1 MNVHLQYGKDGVD
14 VEIPTNDVTVLRPQF
29 VPGLADEAAAFCEAV
44 RRPIGAAPLAE
55 LIDAEDRVAIVIAD
69 GTRAL
74 PSDRLLPWIF
84 DEIGHVPAEQITVI
98 VGTGTHR
105 PNTPEELRDMVG
117 EHVLQRVRV
126 INHNAYDDETMREVR
141 PAQGHQPALKFNR
154 AYVEADKRILV
165 GFIEPHFMAGFSGG
179 YKAIFPGVANLAA
192 IMHYHRAEAI
202 GHPRSTWGIMED
214 NITQAQIRER
224 GSALPVTFLV
234 NVTLNHQRQI
244 TGFYCGD
251 VIEAHEAGC
260 AVVKETAMV
269 ACAQRYPVVITTNS
283 GYPLDQNLYQTVKGM
298 CAATEIVEEGGLL
311 IVAARCN
318 DGFPEHGNFAKL
330 LYQHDSAQAMLDTI
344 YAPGFH
350 MLDQWQVQKFAQVLL
365 QAKVA
370 LFSELSAEQVAQAHI
385 EPIEDLNEYIRRT
398 VERLGPNVP
407 IAVLPEGPM
416 TIPYVQERIAV
427 A

>member
-14 VEIPTNDVTVLRPQF
+14 VEIPSANVTVLRPHF
-29 VPGLADEAAAFCEAV
+29 VPGLADEAAAFRDAV
-44 RRPIGAAPLAE
+44 RRPIGSAPLAE
-55 LIDAEDRVAIVIAD
+55 LIDAGDRVAIVIAD

-84 DEIGHVPAEQITVI
+84 DEIGHVPTHQITVI

-105 PNTPEELRDMVG
+105 PNTLEELRAIVG
-117 EHVLQRVRV
+117 EDVLQRVKV
-126 INHNAYDDETMREVR
+126 INHNAYDDETMIEVR
-141 PAQGHQPALKFNR
+141 PAQGHQPPLKFNR

-202 GHPRSTWGIMED
+202 GHPRSTWGIMQD

-251 VIEAHEAGC
+251 VIEAHETGC

-269 ACAQRYPVVITTNS
+269 ACPQRYPVVITTNS

-330 LYQHDSAQAMLDTI
+330 LYQHDSAQAMLDTV

-350 MLDQWQVQKFAQVLL
+350 MLDQWQIQKFAQVLL
-365 QAKVA
+365 KAKVA
-370 LFSELSAEQVAQAHI
+370 LFSELSAAQVAQAHI
-385 EPIEDLNEYIRRT
+385 EPIDDLNAYIRRT
-398 VERLGPNVP
+398 VARLGADVP

-416 TIPYVQERIAV
+416 TIPYVLERVAV
-427 A
+427 

>member
-1 MNVHLQYGKDGVD
+1 
-14 VEIPTNDVTVLRPQF
+14 
-29 VPGLADEAAAFCEAV
+29 
-44 RRPIGAAPLAE
+44 
-55 LIDAEDRVAIVIAD
+55 
-69 GTRAL
+69 
-74 PSDRLLPWIF
+74 
-84 DEIGHVPAEQITVI
+84 
-98 VGTGTHR
+98 
-105 PNTPEELRDMVG
+105 
-117 EHVLQRVRV
+117 
-126 INHNAYDDETMREVR
+126 
-141 PAQGHQPALKFNR
+141 
-154 AYVEADKRILV
+154 
-165 GFIEPHFMAGFSGG
+165 
-179 YKAIFPGVANLAA
+179 
-192 IMHYHRAEAI
+192 
-202 GHPRSTWGIMED
+202 
-214 NITQAQIRER
+214 

-269 ACAQRYPVVITTNS
+269 ACPQRYPVVITTNS